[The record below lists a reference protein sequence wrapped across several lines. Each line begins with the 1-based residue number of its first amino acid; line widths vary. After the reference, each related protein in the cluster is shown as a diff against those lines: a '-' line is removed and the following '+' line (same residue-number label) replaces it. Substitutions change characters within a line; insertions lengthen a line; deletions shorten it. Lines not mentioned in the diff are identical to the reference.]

1 MGSPTTAEL
10 IAAIQQRWEPTSQR
24 CGRLVQSRR
33 LVWHYSVALSNAWA
47 IAWGPEGGNRPAG
60 DGCLTIHE
68 LTPEFIDAHSVAYLP
83 QSDIYDNLLASVIAF
98 PWPRALRC
106 TGLELRALGS
116 PCCCGRSDVLSD
128 PRSARFIP
136 YPPPSQGRRVSPCG
150 AQKAARIMS
159 HFAQTPN
166 PYVRCQV

>member
-98 PWPRALRC
+98 HGRGRYGVQGWNCEHWARLVVAGEAMSYQIRGPLDLFHILRRHK
-106 TGLELRALGS
+106 GAESHLAAHKR
-116 PCCCGRSDVLSD
+116 
-128 PRSARFIP
+128 
-136 YPPPSQGRRVSPCG
+136 PPAS
-150 AQKAARIMS
+150 
-159 HFAQTPN
+159 
-166 PYVRCQV
+166 